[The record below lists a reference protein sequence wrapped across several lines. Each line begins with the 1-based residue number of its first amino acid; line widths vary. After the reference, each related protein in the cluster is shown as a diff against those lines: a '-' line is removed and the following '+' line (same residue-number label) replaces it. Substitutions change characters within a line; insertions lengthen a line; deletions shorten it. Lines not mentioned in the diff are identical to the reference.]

1 MFAFVLVLDECGPR
15 DFYPSIGGVMLKT
28 QSLPA
33 CVRSRPRPVSTSD
46 DPSEL
51 YAKVSGA
58 DNFIFRH
65 NKFMSKNK
73 ISEEFL

>member
-65 NKFMSKNK
+65 KLK
-73 ISEEFL
+73 